1 MVNLT
6 KLEGGWQDSKEVM
19 MKPLLQI
26 DHLVIEEMYV
36 RIRDED
42 RGLRRISKLQI
53 EEEILKNNLQAQ

>member
-6 KLEGGWQDSKEVM
+6 KLEEEWQDSEEVM

-26 DHLVIEEMYV
+26 DHLVIEEIYV
-36 RIRDED
+36 RIKDED

-53 EEEILKNNLQAQ
+53 EEEILKHNLQPQ